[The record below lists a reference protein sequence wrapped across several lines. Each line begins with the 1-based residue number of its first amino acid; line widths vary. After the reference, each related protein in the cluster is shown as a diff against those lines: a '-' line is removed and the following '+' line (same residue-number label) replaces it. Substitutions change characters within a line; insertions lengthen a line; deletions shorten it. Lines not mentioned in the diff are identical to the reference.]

1 MKSARISTIAALT
14 AAGLAVSVSAALASG
29 FSGNWPVTISHSKG
43 SNGAFCLKL
52 TDDGSAGFP
61 HSGPAMI
68 NTGLNGQALS
78 GQFQFINHVII
89 VAIGDTGFTQNAG
102 STYSSRANNGN
113 LGEGAFATIY
123 NGLEIDEGEIAYGA
137 KGGC

>member
-1 MKSARISTIAALT
+1 MKSTRILTIAALT
-14 AAGLAVSVSAALASG
+14 TAGFAVLASAAMASG

-52 TDDGSAGFP
+52 IDDGSAGFP
-61 HSGPAMI
+61 HSGPATI
-68 NTGLNGQALS
+68 NTGLNGQPLS

-89 VAIGDTGFTQNAG
+89 VAIDDTGLTQNGG
-102 STYSSRANNGN
+102 STFFSRPINGN

-123 NGLEIDEGEIAYGA
+123 NGLEIDEGEIVYGV